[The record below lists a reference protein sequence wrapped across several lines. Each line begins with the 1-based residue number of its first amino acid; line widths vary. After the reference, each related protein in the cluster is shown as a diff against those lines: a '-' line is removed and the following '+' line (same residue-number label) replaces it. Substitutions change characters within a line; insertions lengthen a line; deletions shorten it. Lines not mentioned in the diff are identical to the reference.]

1 MNESKPR
8 RTYLLLP
15 DRFVSS
21 IVHKYRR
28 RERKRADSGHHTN
41 MTIDDIDVSR
51 RYHYEQH
58 ERNNSHNNS
67 FSHQNNN
74 TSNTSRRSRRSNN
87 NNDNNNNELN
97 YSNNNSNV
105 QYSRRSSL
113 TTSSSSYDG
122 ENNDDNASLRSACSG
137 MTPRTTASLAA
148 ESGMSVRLQ
157 HYQVGTPV
165 SYALNA
171 NNANESLSSTSSSS
185 LAPSEPPFL
194 SSSRSP
200 PLPNSPSTLASFPHR
215 SDSNETNQQHRQQ
228 RQEERRSSFFRR
240 KRPRIRQD
248 SSNPSIANSWRIRRA
263 RASIEED
270 QPLPDFET
278 QVFCATCEKWVQS
291 RIRYR
296 LGALTWL
303 VAFIL
308 FSCTVILFWVPFYV
322 KYFKDVV
329 HYCPACGTNIGRHTK
344 L

>member
-28 RERKRADSGHHTN
+28 RQRKRADSGHHTN
-41 MTIDDIDVSR
+41 MTNDDIDDPR
-51 RYHYEQH
+51 RYYYEQQ
-58 ERNNSHNNS
+58 ERNNSHKNNV
-67 FSHQNNN
+67 FSYQNNN
-74 TSNTSRRSRRSNN
+74 TSNASSRRSNN
-87 NNDNNNNELN
+87 NNNESY

-105 QYSRRSSL
+105 QSSRRSSL
-113 TTSSSSYDG
+113 TTSSSSDDG

-137 MTPRTTASLAA
+137 MTPRPTASLAA

-165 SYALNA
+165 SYALNV
-171 NNANESLSSTSSSS
+171 NNDNESLSSTSSSS
-185 LAPSEPPFL
+185 LAPSEPLFL
-194 SSSRSP
+194 SSSRP
-200 PLPNSPSTLASFPHR
+200 PRPLPNSSSTLSSFPHR
-215 SDSNETNQQHRQQ
+215 SNSNINETNQQHQQQ
-228 RQEERRSSFFRR
+228 RREERRSSFFRR
-240 KRPRIRQD
+240 RRPRIRQD

-303 VAFIL
+303 VAFTL
-308 FSCTVILFWVPFYV
+308 
-322 KYFKDVV
+322 
-329 HYCPACGTNIGRHTK
+329 
-344 L
+344 